1 MAGLEGSLAECR
13 VRLVDGLD
21 AFREAVESL
30 LRELYSYT
38 ESLRGTGYYLKPLHR
53 VYRRDPE
60 AGVKVIYEYYGRY
73 WWRLE
78 RRRGRLRWRYV
89 GREPPPGVPEP
100 PRHPLEGMSAKIV
113 GSDVELD
120 CRWLD
125 VLKASGLL
133 SGVRVER
140 AS

>member
-1 MAGLEGSLAECR
+1 VGSGDSECR
-13 VRLVDGLD
+13 VRLVDGLE
-21 AFREAVESL
+21 AFRAAVDSL
-30 LRELYSYT
+30 LRQLYSYT

-53 VYRRDPE
+53 VYKSDPE
-60 AGVKVIYEYYGRY
+60 TGSRVVYEYYGRY

-100 PRHPLEGMSAKIV
+100 PRHPLEGMSVKIL

-120 CRWLD
+120 CRWYEEL
-125 VLKASGLL
+125 VRAGLI
-133 SGVRVER
+133 GGGIRVER
-140 AS
+140 VS